1 MSSTHA
7 CTTKSGPG
15 GFFVK
20 SAKAAALFV
29 CMLALLSL
37 AATAEKNPN
46 ANLRILI
53 GQVMNSDTSA
63 PLPDS
68 IVYLKNNSTQSV
80 HTYIA
85 DKDGNYRFT
94 NLSPDVDYQVYAD
107 FQGHKSDPK
116 TLSQFD
122 SRKNPTINLKVDVRR

>member
-1 MSSTHA
+1 MRS
-7 CTTKSGPG
+7 K
-15 GFFVK
+15 
-20 SAKAAALFV
+20 KAVALFV
-29 CMLALLSL
+29 CTLIVLST
-37 AATAEKNPN
+37 AAFAEKDPN
-46 ANLRILI
+46 ANLRVLI

-63 PLPDS
+63 PLPEAV
-68 IVYLKNNSTQSV
+68 VYLKNNSTQSV

-107 FQGHKSDPK
+107 YKGHKSDPK

-122 SRKNPTINLKVDVRR
+122 SRKSPTINLRVDLRR

>member
-1 MSSTHA
+1 VRS
-7 CTTKSGPG
+7 K
-15 GFFVK
+15 
-20 SAKAAALFV
+20 KAVALLV
-29 CMLALLSL
+29 CMLCVLSL
-37 AATAEKNPN
+37 AALAEKDPN

-63 PLPDS
+63 PLPEAV
-68 IVYLKNNSTQSV
+68 VYLKNNSTQSV

-107 FQGHKSDPK
+107 YKGHKSDPK

-122 SRKNPTINLKVDVRR
+122 SRKSPTINLRVDMRR

>member
-1 MSSTHA
+1 MSSITLHNYVR
-7 CTTKSGPG
+7 PG
-15 GFFVK
+15 RVFVK
-20 SAKAAALFV
+20 SRTAV
-29 CMLALLSL
+29 ALLVCAL
-37 AATAEKNPN
+37 CLIGMAAFEEKNPN

-63 PLPDS
+63 PLADA

-107 FQGHKSDPK
+107 YKGHKSDPK

-122 SRKNPTINLKVDVRR
+122 SRKNPTINLKVDLRR

>member
-1 MSSTHA
+1 
-7 CTTKSGPG
+7 
-15 GFFVK
+15 
-20 SAKAAALFV
+20 
-29 CMLALLSL
+29 MLCLLSL

-46 ANLRILI
+46 ASLRILI

-63 PLPDS
+63 PLPDA

-85 DKDGNYRFT
+85 DKEGNYRFT

-122 SRKNPTINLKVDVRR
+122 SRKNPTINLKIDVRR

>member
-1 MSSTHA
+1 V
-7 CTTKSGPG
+7 KSG
-15 GFFVK
+15 
-20 SAKAAALFV
+20 KAVALLV
-29 CMLALLSL
+29 CVLCVLSL
-37 AATAEKNPN
+37 AAFADKDPN
-46 ANLRILI
+46 AHLRILV

-63 PLPDS
+63 PLPEAV
-68 IVYLKNNSTQSV
+68 VYLKNNSTQSV

-94 NLSPDVDYQVYAD
+94 NLSADVDYQVYAD
-107 FQGHKSDPK
+107 YQGHKSDPK

>member
-1 MSSTHA
+1 M
-7 CTTKSGPG
+7 KS
-15 GFFVK
+15 V
-20 SAKAAALFV
+20 KAAALFV
-29 CMLALLSL
+29 CMLCLLSL
-37 AATAEKNPN
+37 AASAEKNPN

-63 PLPDS
+63 PLPEA

-122 SRKNPTINLKVDVRR
+122 SRKNPTINLRVDLRR

>member
-1 MSSTHA
+1 V
-7 CTTKSGPG
+7 KSGR
-15 GFFVK
+15 
-20 SAKAAALFV
+20 AAALLLCTF
-29 CMLALLSL
+29 CLLLSL
-37 AATAEKNPN
+37 AARAEKDPN

-63 PLPDS
+63 PLPDA

-80 HTYIA
+80 HTFIA

-107 FQGHKSDPK
+107 YKGHKSDPK

-122 SRKNPTINLKVDVRR
+122 SRKNPTINLKVDLRR

>member
-1 MSSTHA
+1 
-7 CTTKSGPG
+7 
-15 GFFVK
+15 VK

-29 CMLALLSL
+29 CMLSLLSL

-46 ANLRILI
+46 SNLRILI

-63 PLPDS
+63 PLPDAV
-68 IVYLKNNSTQSV
+68 VYLKNNSTQSV

-85 DKDGNYRFT
+85 DKEGNYRFT
-94 NLSPDVDYQVYAD
+94 NLAPDVDYQVYAD

>member
-1 MSSTHA
+1 M
-7 CTTKSGPG
+7 KSGRA
-15 GFFVK
+15 V
-20 SAKAAALFV
+20 ALLV
-29 CMLALLSL
+29 CTFCLLSL
-37 AATAEKNPN
+37 VARAEKDPN

-63 PLPDS
+63 PLPDAV
-68 IVYLKNNSTQSV
+68 VYLKNNSTQSV

-107 FQGHKSDPK
+107 YKGHKSDPK

-122 SRKNPTINLKVDVRR
+122 SRKNPTINLRVDLRR